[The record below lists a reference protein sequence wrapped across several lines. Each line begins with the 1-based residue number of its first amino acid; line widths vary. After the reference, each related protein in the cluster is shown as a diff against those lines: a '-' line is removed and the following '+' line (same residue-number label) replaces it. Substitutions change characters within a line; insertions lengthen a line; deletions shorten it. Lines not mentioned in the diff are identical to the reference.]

1 MFNEEQRIDNLVKTA
16 CDYAEKIR
24 KLKQENYE
32 LKQRVA
38 EFEEP
43 KKKRKFRAMTRQEFC
58 KKWQKRHLYCKSNAG
73 YCCPLYSDLK
83 CFKNSMEKPCKI
95 NGKYKLIEVKE
106 KGE

>member
-1 MFNEEQRIDNLVKTA
+1 MFNEEQRIDNLTY
-16 CDYAEKIR
+16 DYTDKIR

-38 EFEEP
+38 EFEKP
-43 KKKRKFRAMTRQEFC
+43 KKKRKFRTMTRQEFC

-95 NGKYKLIEVKE
+95 NGKYKFIEVKE

>member
-1 MFNEEQRIDNLVKTA
+1 MFNEEQRIDNLTY
-16 CDYAEKIR
+16 DYTNKIR

-38 EFEEP
+38 KFEKP
-43 KKKRKFRAMTRQEFC
+43 KKKHKFRAMTRQEFC

-95 NGKYKLIEVKE
+95 NGKYKFIEVKE